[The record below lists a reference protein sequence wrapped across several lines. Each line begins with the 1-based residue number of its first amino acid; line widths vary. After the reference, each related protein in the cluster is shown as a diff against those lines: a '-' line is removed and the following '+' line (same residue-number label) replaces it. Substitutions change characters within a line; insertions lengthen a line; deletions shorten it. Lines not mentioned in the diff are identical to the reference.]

1 MAFGLCPLPWAWL
14 RLWVYGSQCLLS
26 CLSTPKQKA
35 IYLHRPTAEQN
46 SNNHKML
53 GMLVPPNGFNHI
65 LGLNLT
71 GGDMFALHDPGTGCA
86 STRTSRPYE
95 CHGLPGLSSSLR
107 LVSEFSSCQRAG
119 LFVGRRES
127 NPHAYTLFTP
137 IPTPCG
143 QLPVCPSFRAV
154 IPKSLTCYLTGSK
167 YGGFLRLLVAY
178 FVQHLFAYLQHLLL
192 HFDLKKVQYI
202 QHAVCTSSLHIPIN
216 DVILQMFY
224 SMRQIIL

>member
-35 IYLHRPTAEQN
+35 VYLHRPTAEQN

-53 GMLVPPNGFNHI
+53 GMLVPPNGFNRI

-127 NPHAYTLFTP
+127 NPHAYPYSPLCHTVWAT
-137 IPTPCG
+137 TR
-143 QLPVCPSFRAV
+143 LPVFPGCHSQEPQRVTLQA
-154 IPKSLTCYLTGSK
+154 
-167 YGGFLRLLVAY
+167 
-178 FVQHLFAYLQHLLL
+178 LFI
-192 HFDLKKVQYI
+192 VM
-202 QHAVCTSSLHIPIN
+202 VS
-216 DVILQMFY
+216 
-224 SMRQIIL
+224 